1 MVRAGVRMF
10 FSLIFAG
17 GAAMPL
23 SVASESEGADLSVR
37 VARPLV
43 FEIPASGR
51 WCLPSGQQPGG
62 RVDVI
67 GAPWHP
73 VHLVA
78 HGRTV
83 VGIDD
88 ENWGET
94 IALETIYGPGDFLM
108 PDSGVQSVAIGGC
121 VRASDTHTP
130 GRYRYN
136 GNFSAFY
143 E

>member
-1 MVRAGVRMF
+1 MVRAGVRVF
-10 FSLIFAG
+10 LSLMIAG
-17 GAAMPL
+17 GAAFPP
-23 SVASESEGADLSVR
+23 VAAGEQEGDLSVR

-51 WCLPSGQQPGG
+51 WCVPAGQQPGG
-62 RVDVI
+62 RVDVF

-78 HGRTV
+78 HGRTI

-108 PDSGVQSVAIGGC
+108 PDSGVQSVVIGGC
-121 VRASDTHTP
+121 VRATEHHTP
-130 GRYRYN
+130 GRYRYS